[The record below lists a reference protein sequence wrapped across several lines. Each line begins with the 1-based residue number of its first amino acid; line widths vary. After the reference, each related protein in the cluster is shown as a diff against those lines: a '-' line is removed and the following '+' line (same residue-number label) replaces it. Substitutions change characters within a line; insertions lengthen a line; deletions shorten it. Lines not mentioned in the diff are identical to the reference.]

1 MAAVIFET
9 LKIETFIE
17 NWSLKI
23 ENSKNCV
30 KTKNPHLC
38 RSLV

>member
-1 MAAVIFET
+1 MKLQCSNVSMAAGIFET

-23 ENSKNCV
+23 EN
-30 KTKNPHLC
+30 L
-38 RSLV
+38 